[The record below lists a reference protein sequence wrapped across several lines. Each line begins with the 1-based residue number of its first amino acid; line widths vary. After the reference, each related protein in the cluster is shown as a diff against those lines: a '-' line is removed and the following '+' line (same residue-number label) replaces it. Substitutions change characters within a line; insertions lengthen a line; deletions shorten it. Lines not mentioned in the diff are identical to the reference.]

1 MHHDATEDTVSDD
14 VGFILAIGTDEKL
27 IRRLN
32 DLDHA
37 ETCSTSNK
45 GTDARWK
52 IEPNEMTKTLWN
64 FANTQ

>member
-1 MHHDATEDTVSDD
+1 MHHDTTEDTVSDD
-14 VGFILAIGTDEKL
+14 VDFVLAIGADEKL

-37 ETCSTSNK
+37 ETCSTGNK

-52 IEPNEMTKTLWN
+52 IDPKEMAKTMWD
-64 FANTQ
+64 FASTQ